1 MAKEIERTFLV
12 ITSALPELGGHVAI
26 EQGYLSEDPCVRV
39 RTLSR
44 DGVTI
49 ARLTVKGRGLEIRD
63 EYEWE
68 IPVADAG
75 EILSRGLWQH
85 ALVKNRYQLGRWE
98 IDEFK
103 GENLAGLWL
112 AEIELERKQERFDLP
127 DWLGPEV
134 THDSRFTNLGLA
146 RDGVPDDYWQWVSTG
161 KWHALD
167 FGSE

>member
-12 ITSALPELGGHVAI
+12 ITSALPPLGGHVAI

-49 ARLTVKGRGLEIRD
+49 ARLTVKGQGLVERD
-63 EYEWE
+63 EFEWE
-68 IPVADAG
+68 IPVEDAG
-75 EILSRGLWQH
+75 QILSKGLWSC
-85 ALVKNRYQLGRWE
+85 ALAKNRYQLGRWE

-103 GENLAGLWL
+103 QEQLEGLWL
-112 AEIELERKQERFDLP
+112 AEIELERKREQFELP

-134 THDSRFTNLGLA
+134 THDPRFTNLALA
-146 RDGVPDDYWQWVSTG
+146 RDGVPDDYWKWLKTG
-161 KWHALD
+161 EWNAMDH
-167 FGSE
+167 GG